1 MKKTV
6 MTAALAAVALASF
19 SLGGARAQ
27 TAERVYDNGPV
38 WVISYI
44 ETKPG
49 MFDDYMAYLSGKWRE
64 LNEAD
69 KRAGNILDYKVM
81 SIDSPRDHEP
91 DVILMIEFKNMAAF
105 DRPLAEI
112 EATQASAFGTVVK
125 SNQAFASRES
135 MRTNRGSVTAREL
148 RFIK

>member
-1 MKKTV
+1 MKMLMKSV
-6 MTAALAAVALASF
+6 LAAAALTICA
-19 SLGGARAQ
+19 GGAAQAQ

-38 WVISYI
+38 WVMSYV

-69 KRAGNILDYKVM
+69 KRSGNILDYKVL
-81 SIDSPRDHEP
+81 SVDSPRDHEP
-91 DVILMIEFKNMAAF
+91 DVILMIEYKNMGAF
-105 DRPLAEI
+105 DRPLADL
-112 EATQASAFGTVVK
+112 EATAASAFGTVVK

-135 MRTNRGSVTAREL
+135 MRTNRGNVTAREL
-148 RFIK
+148 KFIK